1 MLLLRKPPDGAALA
15 SRCRARRQ
23 RGLSTR
29 CTVVDTEPTPGAA
42 QGRRTVTLRT
52 KEARQTLRFV
62 EGRVGANKVVLIE
75 AVATGS
81 QAFAA
86 GVRPGDK
93 VIAFSDPVRDAVLW
107 TLSANDASL
116 RFIKDALRLRISPEL
131 TIVLE
136 PLEDAEAAVEAQ
148 QDVNRQR
155 ALAELSRS
163 QPKEED
169 GEDAAEDED
178 AEAPLVPPPWSGG
191 LPTVSQRRNAKRQER
206 LEEVGKRNDSLFFSA
221 LLAGV
226 LATPV
231 IILVLTYTQG
241 WLEPTR

>member
-1 MLLLRKPPDGAALA
+1 
-15 SRCRARRQ
+15 
-23 RGLSTR
+23 
-29 CTVVDTEPTPGAA
+29 
-42 QGRRTVTLRT
+42 VTLRT

-62 EGRVGANKVVLIE
+62 EGRVGANKVVLVE

-81 QAFAA
+81 QAFEA

-107 TLSANDASL
+107 TLSASDASL
-116 RFIKDALRLRISPEL
+116 RFIRDAMRLRIAPEL

-148 QDVNRQR
+148 QDINRQR
-155 ALAELSRS
+155 AFAELSRS
-163 QPKEED
+163 QPEKEE
-169 GEDAAEDED
+169 GETAAEEE

-191 LPTVSQRRNAKRQER
+191 LPTVSQRRNAKREQR
-206 LEEVGKRNDSLFFSA
+206 LQEVGKRNDSAFFSA

-231 IILVLTYTQG
+231 IILALAYTQG